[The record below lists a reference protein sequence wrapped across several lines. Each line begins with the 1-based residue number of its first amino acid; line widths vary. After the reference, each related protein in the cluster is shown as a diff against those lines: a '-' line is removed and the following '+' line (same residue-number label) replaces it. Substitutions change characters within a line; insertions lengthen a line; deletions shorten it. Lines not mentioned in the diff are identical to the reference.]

1 MDDIAIHTRCKEGE
15 TEDEHIACHRLLVRQ
30 VLDRLRKNNLHLN
43 LEKCTFEQDHLD
55 FLGVRVAKGVVEME
69 QAKVD
74 KVRPERD
81 PVVCERF
88 KSS

>member
-1 MDDIAIHTRCKEGE
+1 MDDIAIHTRHKEGE

-30 VLDRLRKNNLHLN
+30 VLDRLCKNNLHLN

-69 QAKVD
+69 QAKVN
-74 KVRPERD
+74 KV
-81 PVVCERF
+81 
-88 KSS
+88 KTWM